1 MKDYLL
7 KAVACHEHVRV
18 YICSSTN
25 LVEEARQRFDLWPT
39 ASATLGRT
47 LSVGSMMGSMLKSD
61 KEQLTIR
68 INGGGPAGAGTCRR
82 Q

>member
-25 LVEEARQRFDLWPT
+25 LVEEARQRLLVTHEAHQP
-39 ASATLGRT
+39 SAVAKTFLEYCR
-47 LSVGSMMGSMLKSD
+47 LRLELKTEKHIDS
-61 KEQLTIR
+61 I
-68 INGGGPAGAGTCRR
+68 
-82 Q
+82 